1 LTPRPGPRSPLID
14 YAILK
19 KNKGT
24 IFHRLLLE
32 MKIKWTKY
40 DRVMLRPAS
49 ETVKPIRATNASY
62 HGALRFRAAPGEIYS
77 AAAIRLK
84 KNEIEYEASDDEEDG
99 NDNNNDPSNVDDQGT
114 EELDHGMSP

>member
-1 LTPRPGPRSPLID
+1 MPF
-14 YAILK
+14 LK